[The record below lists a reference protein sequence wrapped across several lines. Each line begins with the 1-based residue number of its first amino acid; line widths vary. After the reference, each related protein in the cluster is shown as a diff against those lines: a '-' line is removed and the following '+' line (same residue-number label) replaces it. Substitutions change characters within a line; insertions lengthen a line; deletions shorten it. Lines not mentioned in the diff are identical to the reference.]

1 MVEGSGGDQA
11 VLGGNGMAAPGASGD
26 EQRVLRR
33 AVAVESKTVPGKV
46 LLEHLLRRSGETVA
60 PLTGGQERD
69 AQQNLCASDGADKI
83 GGALLPVEPVQYYQ
97 GRLRAHEFR
106 ENVGVEQNAAHG

>member
-46 LLEHLLRRSGETVA
+46 LLEHLLRRDCRA
-60 PLTGGQERD
+60 AYRR
-69 AQQNLCASDGADKI
+69 AGARCP
-83 GGALLPVEPVQYYQ
+83 AES
-97 GRLRAHEFR
+97 LRE
-106 ENVGVEQNAAHG
+106 